1 MLMKTRNIISVFA
14 LAALFAACTVDEQN
28 LSVSAPAQPSQLQ
41 NAQDALP
48 GQLFVKFDASVS
60 KVLEQAGVTKS
71 GIGAPATRSGVL
83 TVDEI
88 LDLVEGYE
96 IERVFPVDER
106 TEETARHEGLHLW
119 YIVRFSEEH
128 SVAEVAQKLSVL
140 GEVNR
145 VEYNRTLKR
154 ANNSKPVQIASNVV
168 TRSSASIEG
177 HNDPLLKYQWH
188 LVNNGIDQE
197 LPLDITK
204 PAGAQATFV
213 KGADVGMGKVWENPD
228 MKGHPSIIVA
238 VLDEGVCYNHPDLAA
253 SMWVNEGES
262 SDKDKDKAEAEA
274 GMDMYNMHSK
284 CDRIDNDGN
293 GYVDDIHG
301 YNFVQNTGIIA
312 TDSAYD
318 TGHGTHVAGVIAA
331 ENNNGIGIGSVAG
344 GRPGE
349 DGVKIMSCQI
359 FAGQYAGSVLEEV
372 RAIKYAADNGAV
384 VLQCSW
390 GYISGA
396 ANPYEWSP
404 QYSTDDEWKS
414 SNVLEKMALDYFV
427 NYAGSPDGVVEGGI
441 AVFAAGNEYAPA
453 ASYPAAYPDYV
464 SVAATAPDFTPA
476 VYSNYGKGVTIS
488 APGGDQDYY
497 WAYGEGHDAGYVGC
511 VLSTIPEN
519 AALGFDKQI
528 SAGTEGMYAY
538 MEGTSMACPHVSGVV
553 ALGLSYAAHKRI
565 HLKAKDVI
573 QLLYSS
579 VYKTEDGK
587 DPFKECWDLENPKM
601 YYKYVSDL
609 GQNHMKSLNLNDYVG
624 KMGHGQVNAYNFLNA
639 ITGENVGRPMLF
651 PNVFV
656 KVGGDK
662 SYDPTLYMS
671 GNGFNV
677 SVDNE
682 DVAEAKYEDGKV
694 MVKGL
699 KAGQTK
705 ASVTC
710 EDVTHDFVITVREK
724 AGEIGWL

>member
-1 MLMKTRNIISVFA
+1 MLMKTRNIISVLA
-14 LAALFAACTVDEQN
+14 LAAMFAACSVDEQN

-119 YIVRFSEEH
+119 YVVRFSEKH

-154 ANNSKPVQIASNVV
+154 ANNSKPIQISSNAV
-168 TRSSASIEG
+168 TRASSIEG

-188 LVNNGIDQE
+188 LVNKGADQE
-197 LPLDITK
+197 LPVAK
-204 PAGAQATFV
+204 PEGVQATFL
-213 KGADVGMGKVWENPD
+213 KGADVGMGKVWENAD

-238 VLDEGVCYNHPDLAA
+238 VLDEGVCFTHPDLEA
-253 SMWVNEGES
+253 SMWVNEGEELRARR
-262 SDKDKDKAEAEA
+262 DA
-274 GMDMYNMHSK
+274 
-284 CDRIDNDGN
+284 DGN
-293 GYVDDIHG
+293 GYKDDKYG
-301 YNFVQNTGIIA
+301 YNFVQNTGVIS

-344 GRPGE
+344 GTPDE
-349 DGVKIMSCQI
+349 PGVKIMSCQI

-497 WAYGEGHDAGYVGC
+497 WAYGEGHDAGYAGC
-511 VLSTIPEN
+511 VLSTIPDN

-528 SAGTEGMYAY
+528 SAGTEGTYAY

-553 ALGLSYAAHKRI
+553 ALGLSYAAHRKI
-565 HLKAKDVI
+565 HVKAKDMI

-579 VYKTEDGK
+579 VYKTPEGK
-587 DPFKECWDLENPKM
+587 DPFKECWDFDNPKV

-609 GQNHMKSLNLNDYVG
+609 GQNHKKVLNLNDYVG

-639 ITGENVGRPMLF
+639 IAGENVGTPMTF

-656 KVGGDK
+656 KVSGVK
-662 SYDPTLYMS
+662 KYDAALYI
-671 GNGFNV
+671 NGTSFTANV
-677 SVDNE
+677 ENP
-682 DVAEAKYEDGKV
+682 AIAKVTCEGTKV
-694 MVKGL
+694 MVEGL

-705 ASVTC
+705 ASVTSGN
-710 EDVTHDFVITVREK
+710 VTHEFVITVRAN

>member
-1 MLMKTRNIISVFA
+1 MLMKTRNIISVLA
-14 LAALFAACTVDEQN
+14 LAAMFAACSVDEQN

-154 ANNSKPVQIASNVV
+154 ANNSKPIQISSNAV
-168 TRSSASIEG
+168 TRASSIEG

-188 LVNNGIDQE
+188 LVNKGADQE
-197 LPLDITK
+197 LPVAK
-204 PAGAQATFV
+204 PEGVQATFL
-213 KGADVGMGKVWENPD
+213 KGADVGMGDVWKNAD

-238 VLDEGVCYNHPDLAA
+238 VLDEGVCFTHPDLEA
-253 SMWVNEGES
+253 SMWVNEGEQLRARR
-262 SDKDKDKAEAEA
+262 DA
-274 GMDMYNMHSK
+274 
-284 CDRIDNDGN
+284 DGN
-293 GYVDDIHG
+293 GYKDDKYG
-301 YNFVQNTGIIA
+301 YNFVQNTGVIS

-344 GRPGE
+344 GTPDE
-349 DGVKIMSCQI
+349 PGVKIMSCQI
-359 FAGQYAGSVLEEV
+359 FAGQYEGSVLEEV

-565 HLKAKDVI
+565 HVKAKDVI

-656 KVGGDK
+656 KVGGEK

-671 GNGFNV
+671 GNNFKV
-677 SVDNE
+677 SVDNK
-682 DVAEAKYEDGKV
+682 DVATAEYKDGKV
-694 MVKGL
+694 TVKGL
-699 KAGQTK
+699 KVGQTK